1 MRSRDS
7 NSFVSV
13 KSHSFDVNQK
23 ACDMA
28 HGFEARKRVSYHVVL
43 KGNEKL
49 VSHGNETRNVQKF
62 VGEKNFNF
70 CLVKPKISKRLVN
83 CN

>member
-1 MRSRDS
+1 MSVVTDLCMRSRDS

-43 KGNEKL
+43 KGNKKL

-62 VGEKNFNF
+62 VRQKKWPPFSIF
-70 CLVKPKISKRLVN
+70 VP
-83 CN
+83 